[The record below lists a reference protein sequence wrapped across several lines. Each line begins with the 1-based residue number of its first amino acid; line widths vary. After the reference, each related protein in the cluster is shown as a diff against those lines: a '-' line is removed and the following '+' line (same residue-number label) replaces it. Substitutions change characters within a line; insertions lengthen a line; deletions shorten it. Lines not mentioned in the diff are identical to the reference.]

1 MQFHIDRQA
10 NGVLSGWIV
19 PNNPG
24 GTPHVKVIVNDEEI
38 AVIGP
43 NVNRQDI
50 KDLGLH
56 ATGFVGF
63 HIDDKIVKGIQ
74 KADNVQLVE
83 QETGLMVHRHTAS
96 PFRIEKRVMFF
107 NLCVVPQIRMRNMAS
122 DLFSL
127 TYTNSERIT
136 FATISS
142 ILINHNAHSQF
153 VMGRNNHNR
162 IAEFLLS
169 REYLRIALLRDPV
182 VELAERLIMIKQISR
197 SSNRK
202 LLENLVSGLE
212 NLFGLCETLDLESEE
227 SLQDAFTR
235 LRPQQAQ
242 AIADPFVRTLVC
254 DQGDAPEERHI
265 SMALDR
271 LAEFDAVGVE
281 ERIDAFNAC
290 VEEVTGRD
298 IFGGYESYALPGT
311 MELAERLQ
319 GIDKV
324 QEYLEFDALLYR
336 ELRDVIDT
344 EFASPRTAPPAS
356 AGVLQAAQ
364 RR

>member
-19 PNNPG
+19 PTNPG

-38 AVIGP
+38 AVVGP

-56 ATGFVGF
+56 TTGFVGF
-63 HIDDKIVKGIQ
+63 HIDDKVVKGIQ
-74 KADNVQLVE
+74 KAENVQLVE

-96 PFRIEKRVMFF
+96 PYRIEKRVMFF
-107 NLCVVPQIRMRNMAS
+107 NLCVVPQIRMRNMAN

-142 ILINHNAHSQF
+142 ILINHNAHSLF
-153 VMGRNNHNR
+153 VMGRSNHNR

-169 REYLRIALLRDPV
+169 RDYMRFALLRDPV
-182 VELAERLIMIKQISR
+182 VELAERLVMIKQISR
-197 SSNRK
+197 STNRK
-202 LLENLVSGLE
+202 LLENLVAGLE
-212 NLFGLCETLDLESEE
+212 NLFGLCETIDLENED
-227 SLQDAFTR
+227 SLHDAFTR
-235 LRPQQAQ
+235 LRPQQIQ
-242 AIADPFVRTLVC
+242 AIADPFLRALVC
-254 DQGDAPEERHI
+254 DQGDEPEERHI
-265 SMALDR
+265 SIALDR

-281 ERIDAFNAC
+281 ERIDEFNTC
-290 VEEVTGRD
+290 VEEAIGRNL
-298 IFGGYESYALPGT
+298 FAGYEPYVLPGT

-319 GIDKV
+319 QIDKV
-324 QEYLEFDALLYR
+324 QEYLEFDVVLYR

-344 EFASPRTAPPAS
+344 EFGSPRTAPAPAS
-356 AGVLQAAQ
+356 GVPQAAQ